1 MNLTGPE
8 KAAYFV
14 LSLDE
19 EQAAPLLSRM
29 QDDDLLRL
37 HQTARQLQ
45 RLRVEPEVLR
55 AIYTEFV
62 KSVSGELPVLRGGGA
77 YLGQLYR
84 RAIGEERATLLLDS
98 KGPPPPGGPL
108 DDVARDGRVLAEML
122 SHEHPQAIAAVLS
135 QVDTGVAAVV
145 LTAMSEELQDQ
156 VIDRMV
162 SLESISPV
170 ALRATRDT
178 LSTELGE
185 RQPEAASGVTQ
196 VAAILNSLMP
206 EQSAMILSK
215 IEARSPERA
224 ALIRREQFT
233 FEDLGKL
240 DRRGMQV
247 LLREIDASQ
256 LVVSLKTASEEVRGR
271 VFSSMSS
278 RAAETIKED
287 LLNLGPQRLADVEK
301 AQRDIVETAIRLQTE
316 GKLVLVTGGQ
326 VV

>member
-19 EQAAPLLSRM
+19 DLAAPLLSRLP
-29 QDDDLLRL
+29 DEDLQRI
-37 HQTARQLQ
+37 HQTALKLR
-45 RLRVEPEVLR
+45 RARVEPELLCD
-55 AIYTEFV
+55 IYKDFIAG
-62 KSVSGELPVLRGGGA
+62 VSGERPVLRRGGD
-77 YLGQLYR
+77 YLSQLFR
-84 RAIGEERATLLLDS
+84 KAVGEERAHLLL
-98 KGPPPPGGPL
+98 KGPPPVSGPL
-108 DDVARDGRVLAEML
+108 DDVALDGKVLAEML
-122 SHEHPQAIAAVLS
+122 SGEHPQTIAAVLS
-135 QVDTGVAAVV
+135 QVDTLVAAEV
-145 LTAMSEELQDQ
+145 LTTLSEEVQDQ
-156 VIDRMV
+156 VIDRMT
-162 SLESISPV
+162 SLSSISPL
-170 ALRATRDT
+170 AIRATRDT

-185 RQPEAASGVTQ
+185 SLSQEMTSGVSR

-206 EQSAMILSK
+206 EQSAMLLAK
-215 IEARSPERA
+215 IEARAPEQA

-233 FEDLGKL
+233 FEDLAKL

-247 LLREIDASQ
+247 LLREVDAAM
-256 LVVSLKTASEEVRGR
+256 LVVALKTAGEEVRQR

-287 LLNLGPQRLADVEK
+287 LANLGPQRLADVEK
-301 AQRDIVETAIRLQTE
+301 AQRDMVETAIRLQTE